1 MAMEARGVLGVGV
14 RFGGGLQIR
23 AGKYLRAGVLA
34 CPVFLAVAAPAIA
47 SALAGSVHA
56 DPLHAD
62 PMVREA
68 YGHFY
73 ELDYPAC
80 VSLLEKV
87 QASHPGDPGATALLL
102 EARVFEELYRQ
113 DLLDTTFYANDGFLT
128 GKHPTPEDTAV
139 RDRIFALEDEVERE
153 AEARLGRNARD
164 VDALYARGWARS
176 LRSSYMAMVERSFK
190 AAFHLALQAHSDE
203 AKVLEIDPDYVD
215 AKLVVGTYQYVIG
228 ALPWG
233 FKLLFGFAGIT
244 GSKTRGMEMLH
255 DDFVRGPMTS
265 IEAGTVIALFLRR
278 EGKYKEAI
286 GVVRTLQAKYPH
298 DFLFC
303 LEEANLRKDAGE
315 GMAAATAYQ
324 NLLNDA
330 HKAGYF
336 PSSHL
341 ELAYFGLGEA
351 LGGQRHFAEA
361 AQAYEQ
367 AAFAPGAGAELKRRS
382 LVAAGKARD
391 LNGERTQAVQDYTW
405 AIANGSDTTQGEIAR
420 RLIKTPYREQ

>member
-1 MAMEARGVLGVGV
+1 LGRRLSAGIGRITAAAVLGW
-14 RFGGGLQIR
+14 
-23 AGKYLRAGVLA
+23 
-34 CPVFLAVAAPAIA
+34 FLAGLAAADA
-47 SALAGSVHA
+47 FAAEVHSS
-56 DPLHAD
+56 PIQAD

-68 YGHFY
+68 YRHFY
-73 ELDYPAC
+73 DLDYPAC
-80 VSLLEKV
+80 IAELEKV
-87 QASHPGDPGATALLL
+87 QAAHPGDPGATVLLL

-128 GKHPTPEDTAV
+128 GKHPTPEDTGV
-139 RDRIFALEDEVERE
+139 RDRIFALEDQVERE
-153 AEARLGRNARD
+153 AGARLATNARD

-176 LRSSYMAMVERSFK
+176 LRAAYMAMVERSFR
-190 AAFHLALQAHSDE
+190 AAFHLALEAHSDE
-203 AKVLEIDPDYVD
+203 AKVLEIDPNYVD

-244 GSKTRGMEMLH
+244 GSKNKGMEMLH
-255 DDFVRGPMTS
+255 DDFARGPMTS
-265 IEAGTVIALFLRR
+265 VEAGTVITLFQRR

-286 GVVRTLQAKYPH
+286 GVVRSLKAQYPH

-315 GMAAATAYQ
+315 GMAAVKAYQ
-324 NLLNDA
+324 DLLNDA
-330 HKAGYF
+330 RKPGYF
-336 PSSHL
+336 ASAHM

-351 LGGQRHFAEA
+351 LAGQRHFADA

-367 AAFAPGAGAELKRRS
+367 AAFAPGSGAELKRRS

-391 LNGERTQAVQDYTW
+391 LNGERAQAVQDYQW

-420 RLIKTPYREQ
+420 KLIKTPYREQ